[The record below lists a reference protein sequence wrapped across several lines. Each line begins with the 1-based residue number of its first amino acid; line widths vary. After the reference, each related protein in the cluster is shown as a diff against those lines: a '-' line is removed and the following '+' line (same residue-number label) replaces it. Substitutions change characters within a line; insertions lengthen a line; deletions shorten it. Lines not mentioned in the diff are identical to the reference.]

1 MTLSMEQAS
10 ARLVARL
17 DRAPRDLLEAAVVLE
32 AWGGLAPESALRAAT
47 VSSDGATEESGRV
60 RRGTEPE
67 RHRHELVAQ
76 LMGLVVVV
84 AWLHYATVAIGLAA
98 VKDGWLAALPA
109 VICVQWT
116 LRRRYVGGRDGAGRT
131 RPDRFGIAIALVLV
145 GTAAVVLVRFSPAAA
160 LGVAVV
166 EIQLAGL
173 FLSWRR
179 WTFWYGLCVAA
190 VIAAETRDNTLYV
203 IAVASL
209 AVGVFA
215 SIAILTTPASPYAP
229 RPWVGTIRGALCGFA
244 LGTLMI
250 TTFARN
256 TDGGTAI
263 PILSFVPT
271 LAGSAWA
278 GLYLARLWVR
288 VPSALTSTDLLSG
301 RVTKKPASRLARR
314 AATGV
319 VMGALLR
326 LLVPPVLMSAVYAFV
341 DRNPGVTRSLADLQV
356 ELVVISLI
364 GLLVSLFDTFDRQNF
379 ALAVLIVSLGVTVA
393 LIATNRFPNV
403 VVPLSVGA
411 GSAVLI
417 AIVPLCQLLR
427 DPARSFAQY
436 L

>member
-10 ARLVARL
+10 ARLIARL
-17 DRAPRDLLEAAVVLE
+17 DRPPRDLLEAAVVLE

-47 VSSDGATEESGRV
+47 VSADGATEESGRV
-60 RRGTEPE
+60 RKTSEPE

-84 AWLHYATVAIGLAA
+84 AWLHYATSAIGLPA
-98 VKDGWLAALPA
+98 VKDGWLAALPV
-109 VICVQWT
+109 VICAQWT

-131 RPDRFGIAIALVLV
+131 RPDRFGIAIALILV
-145 GTAAVVLVRFSPAAA
+145 GATAVVLVPFSPAAA

-166 EIQLAGL
+166 EVQLGGL

-179 WTFWYGLCVAA
+179 WTIWYGLCVAA
-190 VIAAETRDNTLYV
+190 VIAGEARENTLYV
-203 IAVASL
+203 IAIASL
-209 AVGVFA
+209 AIGVFA
-215 SIAILTTPASPYAP
+215 SIGILTTPASPYAP
-229 RPWVGTIRGALCGFA
+229 RPWLGTIRGALCGFA

-256 TDGGTAI
+256 TSGGTAI

-288 VPSALTSTDLLSG
+288 VPFALTSTDLTG
-301 RVTKKPASRLARR
+301 RLTKKPASRLACR

-319 VMGALLR
+319 VLGALFR
-326 LLVPPVLMSAVYAFV
+326 LLVPPVLMSGVYAFV

-356 ELVVISLI
+356 ELVVISLV

-379 ALAVLIVSLGVTVA
+379 ALAVLIVSLGITVA
-393 LIATNRFPNV
+393 LVATNRFPNV
-403 VVPLSVGA
+403 VIPLSVGA
-411 GSAVLI
+411 SAAILI
-417 AIVPLCQLLR
+417 AIVPLVQLLR